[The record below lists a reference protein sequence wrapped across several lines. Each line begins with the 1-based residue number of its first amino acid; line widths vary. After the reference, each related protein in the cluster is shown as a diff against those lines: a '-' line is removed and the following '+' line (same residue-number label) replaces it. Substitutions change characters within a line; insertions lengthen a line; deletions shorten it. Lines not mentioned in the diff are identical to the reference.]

1 MRKDYYKY
9 LVKKLIGIYSSSLL
23 LPLICVLFYIMCMIL
38 TNNYSIQFDRFEHI
52 REMTD
57 SLPLYYFVKFVSLV
71 LLGMFFINIGLIF
84 TIIFKNIYLSSIISG
99 FIIIGWS
106 LFGETTLYYYI
117 NKIFGSNLDG
127 IGLNVFSMFT
137 TWSNRVSLYES
148 LIYTFLLAFI
158 TLGIVSIMLY
168 IKRKILFRNN
178 VKSIILSK

>member
-71 LLGMFFINIGLIF
+71 LLGMFIINNFWI
-84 TIIFKNIYLSSIISG
+84 
-99 FIIIGWS
+99 
-106 LFGETTLYYYI
+106 YYYRMVI
-117 NKIFGSNLDG
+117 VWRDDFI
-127 IGLNVFSMFT
+127 
-137 TWSNRVSLYES
+137 
-148 LIYTFLLAFI
+148 LLH
-158 TLGIVSIMLY
+158 
-168 IKRKILFRNN
+168 
-178 VKSIILSK
+178 